1 MGEQY
6 QENSKV
12 ENAIAVVGLNAAL
25 LAGEKLHFFKCL
37 IRNSSCF
44 RNAITKRGRQ

>member
-44 RNAITKRGRQ
+44 SNDVTKGERQ